1 LNHSLR
7 MLVPAIVIFVA
18 TPASANEF
26 SHLRQEIL
34 AARQALVTMV
44 LYRDKRGPEQQ
55 KLVKET
61 ADAVSSTF
69 GKVKAPVGKLA
80 EFKELK
86 ETWTAFK
93 RTRET
98 ELVPAILANEKAT
111 YEKIGAGI
119 QKERLDRM
127 YSLIAQLE
135 K

>member
-1 LNHSLR
+1 
-7 MLVPAIVIFVA
+7 MLVPAIVIA
-18 TPASANEF
+18 AAMPASANEF

-34 AARQALVTMV
+34 VARQALVTMV

-55 KLVKET
+55 KLVKDT
-61 ADAVSSTF
+61 ANAVSSTLE
-69 GKVKAPVGKLA
+69 KVKAPVGRVL

-86 ETWTAFK
+86 ETWAAFK

-98 ELVPAILANEKAT
+98 ELVPAILANQRAT

-127 YSLIAQLE
+127 YSLITQLE